1 MDDNKCKFST
11 VIKIA
16 GGFVA
21 WVIGSGFA
29 TGQEIL
35 QFFTSYGYSSY
46 WIVIVNLIGFLV
58 VGPMLLGVGFAHK
71 ENENFKHFDYFCG
84 KKLGAFY
91 SWGTTITLIFVMA
104 VLISGAGATL
114 SEYYGVNHYVGA
126 LVMAIMILIAYL
138 IGFERLIKI
147 LGFIGPS
154 IIAFCL
160 LIGVITCFK
169 DFSHIGEVGQYADNL
184 AVSQSSPN
192 WVISSLL
199 YVSYNFVCGST
210 YYTALGASCSSKKE
224 ATLGAVVGAVGL
236 ILAIA
241 VMNTAILVN
250 AGDTA
255 SLAIPT
261 LFLAKRISYILGA
274 VFSIFLILGIYSSC
288 SAMMWTVTTK
298 FATGD
303 KKKDRYIAIAVA
315 LGTFVLGLFSFSKL
329 IGLFYPIIGYAG
341 LLFIACVIYKRFSKK
356 SEDKVV

>member
-1 MDDNKCKFST
+1 MNSLEETNKISFSN

-35 QFFTSYGYSSY
+35 QFFSSYGYASY
-46 WIVIVNLIGFLV
+46 GVIIVNLIGFLV
-58 VGPMLLGVGFAHK
+58 VGPMLLGVGYANRK
-71 ENENFKHFDYFCG
+71 NQDFKHFNYYCG
-84 KKLGAFY
+84 SKLGNFY
-91 SWGTTITLIFVMA
+91 SWATTITLIFVMA

-114 SEYYGVNHYVGA
+114 SEYYGLNHYVGA
-126 LVMAIMILIAYL
+126 ALMAVMILIAYL
-138 IGFERLIKI
+138 LGFEKLIKI

-160 LIGVITCFK
+160 LIGIITVFK
-169 DFSHIGEVGQYADNL
+169 DFGSIDQVPMYQENL
-184 AVSQSSPN
+184 AKSQSSPS

-199 YVSYNFVCGST
+199 YVSYNFLCGST
-210 YYTALGASCSSKKE
+210 YYNALGASCNNRKE
-224 ATLGAVVGAVGL
+224 ALAGSVTGAIML
-236 ILAIA
+236 IGAIA
-241 VMNTAILVN
+241 VMNTAIIVN

-261 LFLAKRISYILGA
+261 LYLAKKISYVLGA
-274 VFSIFLILGIYSSC
+274 VFSVFLILGIYSSC

-303 KKKDRYIAIAVA
+303 KKKDRFIAIGVA

-329 IGLFYPIIGYAG
+329 IGFFYPIIGYAG
-341 LLFIACVIYKRFSKK
+341 LVFIGCVFYKKFSKK
-356 SEDKVV
+356 SE